1 MSSGWSGGA
10 EAKAAMKTP
19 PTAAATKPTRN
30 SSMRPFDRMAVK
42 AGLRSGLR
50 KRRAKAPGQGVRAK
64 AASGDLFPTRFPL
77 TPAANLRYKAMR
89 LEPKETL

>member
-10 EAKAAMKTP
+10 EASAKAAMKTP

-30 SSMRPFDRMAVK
+30 SSMRPLDRMAVK
-42 AGLRSGLR
+42 AGKGLGSASIEAR
-50 KRRAKAPGQGVRAK
+50 HRAK